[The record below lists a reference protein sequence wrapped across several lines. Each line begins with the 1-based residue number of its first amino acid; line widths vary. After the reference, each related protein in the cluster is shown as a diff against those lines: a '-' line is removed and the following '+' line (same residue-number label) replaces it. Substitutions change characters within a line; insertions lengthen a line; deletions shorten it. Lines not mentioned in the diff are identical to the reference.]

1 MADNSTVDVT
11 TDDALGSY
19 DVMDLLHLLRKR
31 EVSAAE
37 LCAAAQARIEAANA
51 SLNAVVCTLETEGD
65 ASGPF
70 AGIPTVLK
78 DNEDLEGYPTLHG
91 SWAPA
96 DRPAT
101 GSNPWVAQYLGL
113 GFTPLAKTTLPEFGL
128 TATTESSR
136 YGATRNPWNTGHST
150 GGSSGGSAALVA
162 SGAVP
167 IGHANDGGGSI
178 RIPAALNGLV
188 GLKPSRGRV
197 IDLPELDRLPVNLVT
212 QGVLT
217 RSVRDTAY
225 YFAEAERVYRN
236 PDLPPIG
243 MVVRPERRRL
253 RVGLLTESLAG
264 SPLDPHTRDAVIDAG
279 RTLAD
284 LGHEVREVTLDV
296 GEQFGR
302 DFLRY
307 WALLSFMLQRAGGR
321 FIGEGFDGSKTEAL
335 TKGLS
340 AMFVQQAVKTPL
352 SMRRLVRASR
362 EPEPVYQDVDVVV
375 SPVVS
380 HPAPPIGY
388 LSPDVPVRE
397 QLVRLLRFTSFTP
410 LQNVCGSPAISLPL
424 ARNPEGLPIGV
435 QVAAPVGEER
445 RLLSIAL
452 ELEEAMPWPRTAT
465 A

>member
-1 MADNSTVDVT
+1 M
-11 TDDALGSY
+11 
-19 DVMDLLHLLRKR
+19 R
-31 EVSAAE
+31 
-37 LCAAAQARIEAANA
+37 
-51 SLNAVVCTLETEGD
+51 TLETEGD

-188 GLKPSRGRV
+188 GLKPSRGRL

-236 PDLPPIG
+236 PDLPPVG

-362 EPEPVYQDVDVVV
+362 EPEPVYQEVDVVV

-388 LSPDVPVRE
+388 LGPDVPVRE

>member
-136 YGATRNPWNTGHST
+136 FGATRNPWNTGHST

-188 GLKPSRGRV
+188 GLKPSRGRL

-388 LSPDVPVRE
+388 LGPDVPVRE

>member
-1 MADNSTVDVT
+1 MAESPQVDVRA
-11 TDDALGSY
+11 DDALGDH

-31 EVSAAE
+31 EVSAAD
-37 LCAAAQARIEAANA
+37 LRAAAQARINAANE
-51 SLNAVVCTLETEGD
+51 SLNAVVRSLDLGD
-65 ASGPF
+65 AANGPF

-96 DRPAT
+96 DRPAAAT
-101 GSNPWVAQYLGL
+101 SPWVAQYVAL
-113 GFTPLAKTTLPEFGL
+113 GFTPMAKTTLPEFGL
-128 TATTESSR
+128 TATTESTR

-188 GLKPSRGRV
+188 GLKPSRGRL

-243 MVVRPERRRL
+243 MVVRPERPRL
-253 RVGLLTESLAG
+253 RVGLVTESLAG
-264 SPLDPHTRDAVIDAG
+264 SPLDPETRDAVLAAG
-279 RTLAD
+279 SALQGLGHDVIEVD
-284 LGHEVREVTLDV
+284 LGIDQ
-296 GEQFGR
+296 QFGR

-307 WALLSFMLQRAGGR
+307 WALLSFMLQRAGSR
-321 FIGEGFDGSKTEAL
+321 FIGEGFDGSKTEQL

-340 AMFVQQAVKTPL
+340 AMCLQQAERVPWSL
-352 SMRRLVRASR
+352 RRLVRASR
-362 EPEPVYQDVDVVV
+362 EPEAIYDQVDVVI

-388 LSPDVPVRE
+388 LGPDVAVRD

-410 LQNVCGSPAISLPL
+410 LQNVSGAPAISLPL
-424 ARNPEGLPIGV
+424 ARSSSGLPIGV
-435 QVAAPVGEER
+435 QVAAAVGQER
-445 RLLSIAL
+445 RLLSMAL
-452 ELEEAMPWPRTAT
+452 ELEEAMPWPRTPA

>member
-1 MADNSTVDVT
+1 SVV

-31 EVSAAE
+31 EVSSAE
-37 LCAAAQARIEAANA
+37 LRAAAQARIEAAHA
-51 SLNAVVCTLETEGD
+51 SLNAVVRTLETEGD

-78 DNEDLEGYPTLHG
+78 DNEDVEGYPTLHG

-101 GSNPWVAQYLGL
+101 GSNPWVAQSLGL

-362 EPEPVYQDVDVVV
+362 EPEPVYQEVDVVV

-388 LSPDVPVRE
+388 LGPDVPVRE

>member
-1 MADNSTVDVT
+1 VADNSTVDVT
-11 TDDALGSY
+11 TDDALGSH

-37 LCAAAQARIEAANA
+37 LRAAAQARIDVANP
-51 SLNAVVCTLETEGD
+51 SLNAVVRTLDVEGN
-65 ASGPF
+65 AAGPF

-113 GFTPLAKTTLPEFGL
+113 FFAPLAKTTLPEFGL

-188 GLKPSRGRV
+188 GLKPSRGRL

-253 RVGLLTESLAG
+253 RVGLLAESLAG
-264 SPLDPHTRDAVIDAG
+264 TPLDPHTRDAVIDAG

-284 LGHEVREVTLDV
+284 LGHEVSEVTLDV

-362 EPEPVYQDVDVVV
+362 EPEPVYQDVDIVV

-388 LSPDVPVRE
+388 LGPDVPVRE

>member
-1 MADNSTVDVT
+1 MAESPQVDVRA
-11 TDDALGSY
+11 DDALGDH

-31 EVSAAE
+31 EVSAAD
-37 LCAAAQARIEAANA
+37 LRAAAQSRINAANE
-51 SLNAVVCTLETEGD
+51 SLNAVVRPLDLGD
-65 ASGPF
+65 AANGPF

-96 DRPAT
+96 DRPAAAT
-101 GSNPWVAQYLGL
+101 SPWVAQYVAL
-113 GFTPLAKTTLPEFGL
+113 GFTPMAKTTLPEFGL
-128 TATTESSR
+128 TATTESTR

-188 GLKPSRGRV
+188 GLKPSRGRL

-243 MVVRPERRRL
+243 MVVRPERPRL
-253 RVGLLTESLAG
+253 RVGLVTESLAG
-264 SPLDPHTRDAVIDAG
+264 SPLDPETRDAVLAAG
-279 RTLAD
+279 SALQGLGHDVTEVD
-284 LGHEVREVTLDV
+284 LGI
-296 GEQFGR
+296 GQQFGR

-307 WALLSFMLQRAGGR
+307 WALLSFMLQRAGSR
-321 FIGEGFDGSKTEAL
+321 FIGEGFDGSKTEQL

-340 AMFVQQAVKTPL
+340 AMCLQQAERVPWSL
-352 SMRRLVRASR
+352 RRLVRASR
-362 EPEPVYQDVDVVV
+362 EPEAIYDQVDVVI

-388 LSPDVPVRE
+388 LGPDVAVRD

-410 LQNVCGSPAISLPL
+410 LQNVSGAPAISLPL
-424 ARNPEGLPIGV
+424 ARSSAGLPIGV
-435 QVAAPVGEER
+435 QVAAAVGQER
-445 RLLSIAL
+445 RLLSMAL
-452 ELEEAMPWPRTAT
+452 ELEEAMPWPRTPA